1 MCCEGGRAAE
11 KGYRGWQGTLQNLD
25 PNLVMFYCS
34 SRHYSYNICNF
45 NFLAATASCHQVI
58 VPLILPIT
66 LLTSNSEKGSIPLVD
81 AELDVLGEL
90 LIELLVVFGVLRQA
104 LEELQALLHQV
115 LADDLEDLALLEH
128 LAGDVEGEVFR
139 AKGTTSLSW

>member
-1 MCCEGGRAAE
+1 MAE

-66 LLTSNSEKGSIPLVD
+66 LLTSNSEKGSIPSPPYMIL
-81 AELDVLGEL
+81 
-90 LIELLVVFGVLRQA
+90 
-104 LEELQALLHQV
+104 LLHV
-115 LADDLEDLALLEH
+115 LKNGHFEITKEH
-128 LAGDVEGEVFR
+128 LKHLLGHQLL
-139 AKGTTSLSW
+139 TTMLA